1 MFDLK
6 IIGTGS
12 FIPETVVTNQM
23 MAEIVDTNDEWIT
36 TRTGIS
42 ERRLSSGEPTW
53 YMGVQ
58 AAKKALEAS
67 GLDPLDIDMIVV
79 TTITP
84 DYYTPST
91 SCIIQDEIGAK
102 KAFCFDMNAACTGFV
117 YALDLAGRYLSTPG
131 INHILIVAAENISKI
146 VDYSDRS
153 TCVLFGDG
161 ASAAIV
167 SHAQPGDASC
177 LLSTVLG
184 AEGDGGRFLVSK
196 ALELKHPFVPEDK
209 VWPDRFH
216 HTAGRFIGMAGQDVY
231 KFAVRSMT
239 DSIMQA
245 AEKAS
250 ISLDELH
257 FIVPH
262 QANSRIVEAATRRMK
277 VDPAIMIQRMQDF
290 GNTSSASIPIC
301 LDEMIRN
308 GKLKRGDKV
317 AISGFGGGLTYGAAI
332 FVY

>member
-23 MAEIVDTNDEWIT
+23 MTEIVETSDEWIT
-36 TRTGIS
+36 SRTGIS

-53 YMGVQ
+53 YMGAQ

-117 YALDLAGRYLSTPG
+117 YALDMAGRYLSTPG
-131 INHILIVAAENISKI
+131 INNILIVSSENISKI

-167 SHAQPGDASC
+167 SHAQPGDSSC

-184 AEGDGGRFLVSK
+184 AEGDGGKVLVSA

-209 VWPDRFH
+209 VWPDRFN
-216 HTAGRFIGMAGQDVY
+216 HTAGRFIAMAGQEVY

-239 DSIMQA
+239 DSIIQA
-245 AEKAS
+245 AEKAN

-262 QANSRIVEAATRRMK
+262 QANSRIVEAATKRMK

-301 LDEMIRN
+301 LDEMIRD

-332 FVY
+332 FIY

>member
-53 YMGVQ
+53 YMGAQ

-231 KFAVRSMT
+231 KFAVRTMT

>member
-23 MAEIVDTNDEWIT
+23 MTEIVETSDEWIT

-117 YALDLAGRYLSTPG
+117 YALDMAGRYLSTPG
-131 INHILIVAAENISKI
+131 INNILIVASENISKI

-161 ASAAIV
+161 SSAAIV
-167 SHAQPGDASC
+167 SHAQPGDPSR

-184 AEGDGGRFLVSK
+184 AEGDGGRFLVSA
-196 ALELKHPFVPEDK
+196 ALELKHPLCSKTRSGRTGSITRQAVSSP
-209 VWPDRFH
+209 WP
-216 HTAGRFIGMAGQDVY
+216 
-231 KFAVRSMT
+231 VRKST
-239 DSIMQA
+239 
-245 AEKAS
+245 
-250 ISLDELH
+250 
-257 FIVPH
+257 
-262 QANSRIVEAATRRMK
+262 NSRSGRCQILSSRPLKKPTFRWMNCITSCLTRLIR
-277 VDPAIMIQRMQDF
+277 
-290 GNTSSASIPIC
+290 AS
-301 LDEMIRN
+301 
-308 GKLKRGDKV
+308 LKRRP
-317 AISGFGGGLTYGAAI
+317 GA
-332 FVY
+332 

>member
-53 YMGVQ
+53 YMGAQ

>member
-12 FIPETVVTNQM
+12 FIPETLVTNEM
-23 MAEIVDTNDEWIT
+23 MATIVDTNDEWIT
-36 TRTGIS
+36 SRTGIS
-42 ERRLSSGEPTW
+42 NRRLSSGEPTW
-53 YMGVQ
+53 YMGAE
-58 AAKKALEAS
+58 AARKALAAS
-67 GLDPLDIDMIVV
+67 GIDALAIDMIVV

-91 SCIIQDEIGAK
+91 ACIIQDELGAK
-102 KAFCFDMNAACTGFV
+102 NAFCFDMNAACTGFV
-117 YALDLAGRYLSTPG
+117 YALDMAGRYLSTPG
-131 INHILIVAAENISKI
+131 INNILIVASENISKI

-167 SHAQPGDASC
+167 SRAQPGDSSA

-184 AEGDGGRFLVSK
+184 AEGDGGGFLVSR
-196 ALELKHPFVPEDK
+196 ALDLKHPFVADDK
-209 VWPDRFH
+209 IWPDRFN
-216 HTAGRFIGMAGQDVY
+216 HTAGHFIGMAGQDVY
-231 KFAVRSMT
+231 KFAVRSMS
-239 DSIMQA
+239 DSIMKA
-245 AEKAS
+245 AEKAN
-250 ISLDELH
+250 IGMDELH
-257 FIVPH
+257 YIVPH
-262 QANSRIVEAATRRMK
+262 QANSRIVEAAARRMK
-277 VDPAIMIQRMQDF
+277 VDPAILIQRMQDF

-301 LDEMIRN
+301 LDEMIRE

>member
-23 MAEIVDTNDEWIT
+23 MAQIVDTNDEWIT

-53 YMGVQ
+53 YMGAQ

-117 YALDLAGRYLSTPG
+117 YALDMAGRYLSTPG
-131 INHILIVAAENISKI
+131 INNILIVSSENISKI

-167 SHAQPGDASC
+167 SHAQPGDPSK

-184 AEGDGGRFLVSK
+184 AEGDGGRVLVSA

-209 VWPDRFH
+209 VWPDRFN
-216 HTAGRFIGMAGQDVY
+216 HTAGHFIAMSGQEVY

-239 DSIMQA
+239 DSIIQA
-245 AEKAS
+245 AEKANL
-250 ISLDELH
+250 SLDELH

-301 LDEMIRN
+301 LDEMIRD
-308 GKLKRGDKV
+308 GKLRRGDKV

-332 FVY
+332 FIY

>member
-53 YMGVQ
+53 YMGAQ

-167 SHAQPGDASC
+167 SHAQPGDVSC

>member
-12 FIPETVVTNQM
+12 FIPETVVTNDM
-23 MAEIVDTNDEWIT
+23 MATIVDTNDEWIT

-53 YMGVQ
+53 YMGAE
-58 AAKKALEAS
+58 AARKALAAS
-67 GLDPLDIDMIVV
+67 GLDPLAIDMIVV

-102 KAFCFDMNAACTGFV
+102 NAFCFDMNAACTGFV
-117 YALDLAGRYLSTPG
+117 YALDMAGRYLSTPG
-131 INHILIVAAENISKI
+131 INNILIVSAETVSKI
-146 VDYSDRS
+146 TDYSDRS

-184 AEGDGGRFLVSK
+184 AEGHGGGFLVSG
-196 ALELKHPFVPEDK
+196 ALSVHHPFVAQDK
-209 VWPDRFH
+209 VWPDRFN
-216 HTAGRFIGMAGQDVY
+216 HTSGPFIGMSGQDVY

-239 DSIMQA
+239 DSIIQA
-245 AEKAS
+245 ADKAN

-262 QANSRIVEAATRRMK
+262 QANARIVDAATRRMK
-277 VDPAIMIQRMQDF
+277 VDPAVMIQRMEDF

-301 LDEMIRN
+301 LDEMIRS

>member
-12 FIPETVVTNQM
+12 FIPETVVTNDM
-23 MAEIVDTNDEWIT
+23 MATIVDTNDEWIT

-42 ERRLSSGEPTW
+42 RRRLSSGEPTW
-53 YMGVQ
+53 YMGAE
-58 AAKKALEAS
+58 AARKALAAS
-67 GLDPLDIDMIVV
+67 GLDPLAIDMIVV

-91 SCIIQDEIGAK
+91 ACIIQDELGAK
-102 KAFCFDMNAACTGFV
+102 NAFCFDMNAACTGFV
-117 YALDLAGRYLSTPG
+117 YALDMAGRYLSTPG
-131 INHILIVAAENISKI
+131 INNILIVASENISKI

-167 SHAQPGDASC
+167 SHAQPGDSSC

-184 AEGDGGRFLVSK
+184 AEGDGGGFLVSK
-196 ALELKHPFVPEDK
+196 ALEVKHPFVAEDK
-209 VWPDRFH
+209 VWPDRFNH
-216 HTAGRFIGMAGQDVY
+216 NLGRFVGMAGQDVY
-231 KFAVRSMT
+231 KFAVRSMS
-239 DSIMQA
+239 DSILKA
-245 AEKAS
+245 ADKAEVS
-250 ISLDELH
+250 MDELQY
-257 FIVPH
+257 IVPH
-262 QANSRIVEAATRRMK
+262 QANSRIVEAAARRMK
-277 VDPAIMIQRMQDF
+277 VDPSILIQRMQDF

-301 LDEMIRN
+301 LDEMIRE
-308 GKLKRGDKV
+308 GRLKRGDKV

>member
-12 FIPETVVTNQM
+12 FIPETVVTNDM
-23 MAEIVDTNDEWIT
+23 MATIVDTNDEWIT

-42 ERRLSSGEPTW
+42 RRRLSSGEPTW
-53 YMGVQ
+53 YMGAE
-58 AAKKALEAS
+58 AARKALAAS
-67 GLDPLDIDMIVV
+67 GLDPLAIDMIVV

-91 SCIIQDEIGAK
+91 ACIIQDEIGAK
-102 KAFCFDMNAACTGFV
+102 NAFCFDMNAACTGFV
-117 YALDLAGRYLSTPG
+117 YALDMAGRYLSTPG
-131 INHILIVAAENISKI
+131 INNILIVSAENISKI
-146 VDYSDRS
+146 TDYSDRS

-167 SHAQPGDASC
+167 SHAQPGEGSC

-184 AEGDGGRFLVSK
+184 AEGEGGGFLVSK
-196 ALELKHPFVPEDK
+196 ALEVQHPFVAADK
-209 VWPDRFH
+209 IWPDRFGY
-216 HTAGRFIGMAGQDVY
+216 TGGRFVGMSGQDVY

-239 DSIMQA
+239 DSIMKA
-245 AEKAS
+245 AEKANVALS
-250 ISLDELH
+250 DLQ

-262 QANSRIVEAATRRMK
+262 QANSRIVEAAAKRMK
-277 VDPAIMIQRMQDF
+277 VDPTVLIQRMQDF

-301 LDEMIRN
+301 LDEMIRD
-308 GKLKRGDKV
+308 GRLQRGDKV
-317 AISGFGGGLTYGAAI
+317 AVSGFGGGLTYGAAI